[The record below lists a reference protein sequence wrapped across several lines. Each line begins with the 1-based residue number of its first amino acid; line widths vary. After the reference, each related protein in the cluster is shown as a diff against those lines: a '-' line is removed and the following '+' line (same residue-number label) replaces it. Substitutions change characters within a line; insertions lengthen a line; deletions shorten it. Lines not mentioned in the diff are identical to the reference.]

1 MSHSA
6 VSQGI
11 IITHDDG
18 LIKRAGWRL
27 RIPMHFL
34 PRHGGR
40 VDRGAGCCFQATLQ
54 VGGGWAADPS
64 SYLAQH
70 SRQPVDGIRTKITNA
85 GAGQGEPSPF
95 LSW

>member
-40 VDRGAGCCFQATLQ
+40 VDGAPDVVSKQRSRSA
-54 VGGGWAADPS
+54 VGGLQTPALTLPS
-64 SYLAQH
+64 TQG
-70 SRQPVDGIRTKITNA
+70 SRSTGLELR
-85 GAGQGEPSPF
+85 
-95 LSW
+95 